1 MRVFRWFGLASASA
15 LVGGALWVASAGGA
29 AAYQPTVTMLDNDA
43 RPASQGFD
51 PGRGL
56 WGYGPEYVTVRRG
69 ESVLFVNPET
79 NRFPHTVTSIS
90 LTGEGPFSGVLAVG
104 TVFDSSPAREQLV
117 QKGTSWTLDTTN
129 IEPGNYSY
137 YCRIHPW
144 MVSKL
149 TIAE

>member
-1 MRVFRWFGLASASA
+1 MRVFRWFGLASATA
-15 LVGGALWVASAGGA
+15 LVGGALWVASAGGV

-56 WGYGPEYVTVRRG
+56 WGYGPDYLMVKKG

-79 NRFPHTVTSIS
+79 NKFPHTATSIAMG
-90 LTGEGPFSGVLAVG
+90 GEGAFGGTLAVG
-104 TVFDSSPAREQLV
+104 AQFDSSPSREALV
-117 QKGTSWTLDTTN
+117 NRGGSWTLDTSDM
-129 IEPGNYSY
+129 EPGNYSY

-144 MVSKL
+144 MVAKL
-149 TIAE
+149 TVTE